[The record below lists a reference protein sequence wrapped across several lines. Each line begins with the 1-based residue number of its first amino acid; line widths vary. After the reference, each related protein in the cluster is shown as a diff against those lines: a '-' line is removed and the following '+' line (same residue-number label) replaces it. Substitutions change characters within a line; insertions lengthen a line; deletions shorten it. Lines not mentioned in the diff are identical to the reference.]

1 MEKNTLAK
9 IREKSNNRVQQEQD
23 KKDNYKSP
31 GGGVILK
38 KFLKDLNHQII
49 EDYCLANNFT
59 KTKTTEIFE
68 CYHKLGYYTPNL
80 SRYLQPEKDFIESN
94 S

>member
-1 MEKNTLAK
+1 MEKNTLAR
-9 IREKSNNRVQQEQD
+9 IREKSNNRSQKEQD

-38 KFLKDLNHQII
+38 KYLKDLNHQII
-49 EDYCLANNFT
+49 EDYCLANNLSRT
-59 KTKTTEIFE
+59 KTAEVFE
-68 CYHKLGYYTPNL
+68 RYHKLGYYTPSL
-80 SRYLQPEKDFIESN
+80 SRYHQPEKDFIQTN